1 MDSTI
6 ELVHIGPTDP
16 QNDLL
21 LDDVR
26 SVKGDGKSKRIGF
39 LPRIPDA
46 VLRLVVPLE
55 EDEVRFAH
63 ESVRELRA
71 KSGMSVSDRVMRQ
84 MDPMTISR
92 ELKKV
97 KR

>member
-1 MDSTI
+1 MTPTI

-26 SVKGDGKSKRIGF
+26 SVKGDKSKRIGF

-46 VLRLVVPLE
+46 VLRLVVPLT

-63 ESVRELRA
+63 DSVRELRA